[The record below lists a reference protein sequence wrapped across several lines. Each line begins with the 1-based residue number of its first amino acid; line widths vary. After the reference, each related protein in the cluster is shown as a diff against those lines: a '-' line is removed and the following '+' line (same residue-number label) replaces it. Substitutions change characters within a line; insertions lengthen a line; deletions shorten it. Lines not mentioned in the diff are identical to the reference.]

1 MVLREWPR
9 GFWIF
14 CFVVFWWIFE
24 WRLSNL
30 TGFYWN
36 ISTASR
42 WFRIDSM
49 SSVSSSLPQSWRN
62 YEGNSWDF
70 FPVKFNRCAYIPEQL
85 GRVLTWTVPQLSEEW
100 LLPVSTPFL
109 NLYYVPE
116 GMTKGILD
124 FLFRWVLMD
133 FQTWPSPY
141 GLVLTGSALWRE
153 DESRYWRF
161 DFRDV
166 FLEGINNYECEDISM
181 MWCISRWWCPELGWQ
196 SRGLARSW

>member
-1 MVLREWPR
+1 MTNRIFDFFVLWIYIDFWIDHTDLDGFSFEQSHSSLKKDNCQFQHHFLIFAIVLREWPR
-9 GFWIF
+9 GFLIF
-14 CFVVFWWIFE
+14 CFVVYWWIFE

-62 YEGNSWDF
+62 YEGNSWDC

-116 GMTKGILD
+116 GMTKGISE

-133 FQTWPSPY
+133 FQTWP
-141 GLVLTGSALWRE
+141 
-153 DESRYWRF
+153 F
-161 DFRDV
+161 
-166 FLEGINNYECEDISM
+166 
-181 MWCISRWWCPELGWQ
+181 Q
-196 SRGLARSW
+196 